1 MKKIALLLF
10 LLTVI
15 YLIGF
20 FCAFPYLLQ
29 EYEEDQLVDLIRNIF
44 EYSIMY
50 LSLNLFIS
58 IFYKNKFTR
67 VISYILILLISIN
80 FVLAISAA
88 LIYKS
93 GVNIGMMLSIF
104 DTNIH
109 EAASMSYMFIIP
121 SIIGILVF
129 ILNLYTVNI
138 LHKKITVNWKTLFL
152 SLLWV
157 MMPFTFFL
165 KHKYISNK
173 GGGKMIKNVFY
184 LSNYLNETMQIR
196 SEAAEMS
203 KIKPNFKLEKIDKG
217 VPNIVLIIGESARKQ
232 NFSLYGYSQTTTPFE
247 DKERDN
253 MLVFNNAISPA
264 GITNLSVP
272 LVLST
277 MEPKDFKKDFKKIA
291 YNIINLSNQ
300 AGYNTSWISMQGT
313 ARGIT
318 SIANSSNYKKWL
330 NGYDEESVKKFTEM
344 FAKKTKT
351 NNFVVI
357 HLNGSHPNPCD
368 RIPPSEAKNNLTCYD
383 QSIRYTDKLLGELFQ
398 FSRNRNTVIIYISD
412 HGVKMLDNKFLHV
425 DSKESTQ
432 VPFFVW
438 YSNDVDAK
446 YRDIGTIEEET
457 QTTLVFPMIMK
468 FMGLK
473 TPKNYKNKKLE
484 YLKLD
489 LTVIPYEKV
498 PN

>member
-1 MKKIALLLF
+1 MKKIAFLLF
-10 LLTVI
+10 LLTAI

-29 EYEEDQLVDLIRNIF
+29 DYKDDKLVDFVRNVF

-50 LSLNLFIS
+50 LSLTLFITV
-58 IFYKNKFTR
+58 FYKNKFSR
-67 VISYILILLISIN
+67 IISYILIFLISVN

-104 DTNIH
+104 DTNFH
-109 EAASMSYMFIIP
+109 EAISMSYMFVVP

-129 ILNLYTVNI
+129 ILYSYTVHL
-138 LHKKITVNWKTLFL
+138 LHKKITINWKTLFL
-152 SLLWV
+152 SILWIL
-157 MMPFTFFL
+157 MPFTFFL

-184 LSNYLNETMQIR
+184 LSNYVNETMQIR
-196 SEAAEMS
+196 NEAAEMS
-203 KIKPNFKLEKIDKG
+203 KIKPNFQLEKIGKG
-217 VPNIVLIIGESARKQ
+217 VPKIVLVIGESARKQ
-232 NFSLYGYSQTTTPFE
+232 NFSLYGYPKTTTPFE
-247 DKERDN
+247 DKERNN

-264 GITNLSVP
+264 CITNLSVP

-277 MEPKDFKKDFKKIA
+277 IEPKNFKTDFKKIA

-318 SIANSSNYKKWL
+318 SIANSSKYKKWL
-330 NGYDEESVKKFTEM
+330 NGFDEDAVNKYKEM
-344 FAKKTKT
+344 FANNTKQ

-368 RIPPSEAKNNLTCYD
+368 RIPSSEVKNDLSCYD

-412 HGVKMLDNKFLHV
+412 HGVKMLNNKLLHL
-425 DSKESTQ
+425 DSRESTQ

-438 YSNDVDAK
+438 YSNDVDVK
-446 YRDIGTIEEET
+446 YREIGTKQEET
-457 QTTLVFPMIMK
+457 QTTIVFPMIMK
-468 FMGLK
+468 LMGLK
-473 TPKNYKNKKLE
+473 APKNYKNKQFE

-489 LTVIPYEKV
+489 LTVIPYKKI
-498 PN
+498 PK